1 MNIYLI
7 RHGRQN
13 SKLCNV
19 DVELS
24 EEGREQAELTGKRL
38 KNYGIEA
45 VYSSNLL
52 RAVETADII
61 NQYLEKPRFY
71 DDRLREAEFGAMT
84 GLENAVL
91 KERFKDFLEKRATMT
106 EDIPYPGGGE
116 NSEMV
121 FQRAKEALDEIAKLD
136 YDNVCI
142 VTHGGL
148 IRALLTGLAGAPPAK
163 WLTFGRQ
170 LENCSITEILYD
182 EEMGTYHIERVNDYA
197 HFENEDRLLR
207 KHFGNGFFSQNSEV
221 NDGK

>member
-19 DVELS
+19 DIELS
-24 EEGREQAELTGKRL
+24 PEGREQAQLVGKRL
-38 KNYGIEA
+38 RNYQIDA
-45 VYSSNLL
+45 VYSSNLI

-61 NQYLEKPRFY
+61 NEYVNKPRFY

-84 GLENAVL
+84 GLSNEAL
-91 KERFKDFLEKRATMT
+91 KEQFGDFLQKRATMKV
-106 EDIPYPGGGE
+106 DLPYPGGGE
-116 NSEMV
+116 NSEAV
-121 FQRAKEALDEIAKLD
+121 YKRAKEALDDIVKRD
-136 YDNVCI
+136 YKNVCV

-148 IRALLTGLAGAPPAK
+148 IRALLTGLAGAPSQR

-170 LENCSITEILYD
+170 LENCSITELLYD
-182 EEMGTYHIERVNDYA
+182 ENMGTFHIERLNDYA

-207 KHFGNGFFSQNSEV
+207 KHFGNGFFSA
-221 NDGK
+221 K